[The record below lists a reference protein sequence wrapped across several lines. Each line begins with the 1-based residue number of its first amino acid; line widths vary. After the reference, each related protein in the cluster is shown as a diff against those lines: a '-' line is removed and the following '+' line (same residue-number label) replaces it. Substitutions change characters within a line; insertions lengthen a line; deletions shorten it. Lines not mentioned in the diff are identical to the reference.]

1 MLAYVINRVPIPA
14 QNRRKH
20 NRMRRVP
27 NEAARNPPRGITL
40 RLHKTVPA
48 VQHPLHKL
56 PHPVLIIVRPINHR
70 QSERR
75 CVHRIAVHPLH
86 NNLIVIVPP
95 IACRKLFRIR
105 IKLRSQRSIFVNRH
119 RFQLSRFC
127 SNQHAVCAVN
137 VRAAHDHRPRADPF
151 HRADRRSCRRLGHR
165 EHINHD
171 FRLKPCKLR
180 SKILDV
186 HPVADDLLHAL
197 NIARRHSSVKHRS
210 LMSALHQQPRAFASN
225 KTRPAQNQNPHPN
238 RQDIPDVESN
248 ESAMNRDLSRR
259 EFIHAG
265 IAAAVASK
273 CPLPSAQ
280 PALQAKPPM
289 AVSSGNGLRAVEKA
303 VALMREGKDVVE
315 AAVEGVAIVEL
326 DPNDMSVGYGGL
338 PNENGVVELD
348 ACVMHGPT
356 MRAGAVG
363 ALQNI
368 KTPGRVARA
377 VMQHTDHVML
387 VGAGALA
394 FAKAVGF
401 EESNLLTE
409 ASRKAW
415 MNWKSRLSKDDDWL
429 DDDEIA
435 KDFAA
440 KGGDLPTTKRPT
452 GTITCLCLNAK
463 RELGG
468 CTSTSGLAYKVPG
481 RVGDSPIIGAGL
493 YVDGDVGA
501 AGST

>member
-1 MLAYVINRVPIPA
+1 
-14 QNRRKH
+14 
-20 NRMRRVP
+20 
-27 NEAARNPPRGITL
+27 
-40 RLHKTVPA
+40 
-48 VQHPLHKL
+48 
-56 PHPVLIIVRPINHR
+56 
-70 QSERR
+70 
-75 CVHRIAVHPLH
+75 
-86 NNLIVIVPP
+86 
-95 IACRKLFRIR
+95 
-105 IKLRSQRSIFVNRH
+105 
-119 RFQLSRFC
+119 
-127 SNQHAVCAVN
+127 
-137 VRAAHDHRPRADPF
+137 
-151 HRADRRSCRRLGHR
+151 
-165 EHINHD
+165 
-171 FRLKPCKLR
+171 
-180 SKILDV
+180 
-186 HPVADDLLHAL
+186 
-197 NIARRHSSVKHRS
+197 
-210 LMSALHQQPRAFASN
+210 
-225 KTRPAQNQNPHPN
+225 
-238 RQDIPDVESN
+238 
-248 ESAMNRDLSRR
+248 
-259 EFIHAG
+259 
-265 IAAAVASK
+265 
-273 CPLPSAQ
+273 
-280 PALQAKPPM
+280 M
-289 AVSSGNGLRAVEKA
+289 AISSGNGLRAVEKA
-303 VALMREGKDVVE
+303 VALMREGKDLVE

-409 ASRKAW
+409 PARRAW
-415 MNWKSRLSKDDDWL
+415 LNWKSRLSKDDDWL

-452 GTITCLCLNAK
+452 GTITCLCLNEK

-468 CTSTSGLAYKVPG
+468 CTSTSGLAFKVPG

-501 AGST
+501 AGSTGRGEANIQVGGTRVIVENMKRGLPPLDAIMNVLKRVCDQTRTERLLKSKGKPNFNLTYYALRKDGAVAAASIYKGGTYAVNDGETNKHIELAYLFEN